1 LRKSR
6 TAGKNKMFRGVRI
19 ASFLIELEDEQLQ
32 AFRHDV
38 ERMGRARIKGR
49 ILDLKL
55 KRKEPVR

>member
-1 LRKSR
+1 
-6 TAGKNKMFRGVRI
+6 MFKGVRI